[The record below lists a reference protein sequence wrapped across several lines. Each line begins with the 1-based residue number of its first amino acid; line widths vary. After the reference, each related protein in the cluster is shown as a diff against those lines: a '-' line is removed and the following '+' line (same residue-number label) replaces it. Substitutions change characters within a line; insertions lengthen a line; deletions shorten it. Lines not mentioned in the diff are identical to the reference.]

1 MISPD
6 PVPPT
11 GLCVYN
17 GRPCLSTGRVLIG
30 MLHQRPLQP
39 GSEAER
45 VQAVLLDRRSP
56 LAVDQLYVL
65 TNFVRTTASPSSSS

>member
-1 MISPD
+1 
-6 PVPPT
+6 
-11 GLCVYN
+11 
-17 GRPCLSTGRVLIG
+17 

-65 TNFVRTTASPSSSS
+65 TNFVRTTPSRSSSS